1 MLVSFQRVEA
11 QNKKEK
17 LDGIYYKSDTSN
29 VPVTLPFFRTDLGDE
44 NSNVG
49 LIPKNIKI

>member
-17 LDGIYYKSDTSN
+17 LDGISALTQ
-29 VPVTLPFFRTDLGDE
+29 
-44 NSNVG
+44 
-49 LIPKNIKI
+49 IPSYQ